1 MLSNKYYNY
10 RLLIKIYF
18 KKKGYNVRQIVNRVM
33 LVIKQQIRV

>member
-10 RLLIKIYF
+10 RLLIKILL